1 MRGLNSIPI
10 GDNIF
15 HWSLLF
21 FDVVKPPMPI
31 LALLPMLYVCKKP
44 DRGMKKTH

>member
-1 MRGLNSIPI
+1 MRGLGSIPI

-15 HWSLLF
+15 H
-21 FDVVKPPMPI
+21 VVKPPMPI
-31 LALLPMLYVCKKP
+31 LALLPMLYVCKNP